1 MTKDEGAA
9 TRILL
14 VEDSMIIAL
23 DAEETL
29 LQLGAATVRVEST
42 VAGALAA
49 LADQSFN
56 LALLD
61 HSLGS
66 ETSEPVA
73 QMLKA
78 RGIPFWLATGYNEME
93 KQLGEI
99 GARGL
104 LVKPYGKAEL
114 ARIMRTLRDADHRG
128 EG

>member
-1 MTKDEGAA
+1 MDEDKEGSA
-9 TRILL
+9 RILL

-29 LQLGAATVRVEST
+29 LHLGAGAVRVEST
-42 VAGALAA
+42 VAGALSV
-49 LADQSFN
+49 LADQEFD

-73 QMLKA
+73 QELRA
-78 RGIPFWLATGYNEME
+78 RGIPFWLATGYNEMAS
-93 KQLGEI
+93 KLDEI

-104 LVKPYGKAEL
+104 LVKPYGKEEL
-114 ARIMRTLRDADHRG
+114 VRIMSEYSATQSGGA
-128 EG
+128 